1 MGRCQRVQ
9 TLSYE
14 QVLETSMYSMVTIVL
29 LTIVN
34 NTVNNT
40 VLYTS
45 NLLRR
50 KILNGLTA
58 KKKTSNCVRL

>member
-1 MGRCQRVQ
+1 MGRCQTVQ

-40 VLYTS
+40 VLYNS

-58 KKKTSNCVRL
+58 KKN

>member
-1 MGRCQRVQ
+1 MGRCQTVQ

-40 VLYTS
+40 VLYNS
-45 NLLRR
+45 NWLRR
-50 KILNGLTA
+50 KFLNGLTA
-58 KKKTSNCVRL
+58 KKTSNCVRL

>member
-58 KKKTSNCVRL
+58 KKKLVTV

>member
-1 MGRCQRVQ
+1 MGRCQTVQ

-40 VLYTS
+40 VLDNS

-58 KKKTSNCVRL
+58 KKN